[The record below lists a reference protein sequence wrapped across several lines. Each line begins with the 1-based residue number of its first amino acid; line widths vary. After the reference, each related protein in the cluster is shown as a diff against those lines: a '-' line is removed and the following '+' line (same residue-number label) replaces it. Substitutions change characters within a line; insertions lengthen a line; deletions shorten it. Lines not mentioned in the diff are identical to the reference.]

1 MVRQA
6 RLWIAVVDGEHARL
20 VQRAEDNALHTQE
33 MVDSPQAHQSASDLG
48 SERPGRSFESA
59 SPTRHSITPRNDL
72 HEQAQVDFAHSV
84 AARLNAADQDGA
96 FDQLVLVAPPEIL
109 HAMQAKLDPGTAAR
123 VIGTLMKN
131 LVKTPDDKLQ
141 SHLED
146 WVDKVVRR

>member
-59 SPTRHSITPRNDL
+59 SPTRHSIPPRNDL
-72 HEQAQVDFAHSV
+72 HEQAQVDFAPSM

-96 FDQLVLVAPPEIL
+96 FDQLVLVVVLADHPL
-109 HAMQAKLDPGTAAR
+109 ADRGSRCSFGNGTAD
-123 VIGTLMKN
+123 V
-131 LVKTPDDKLQ
+131 DDRA
-141 SHLED
+141 D
-146 WVDKVVRR
+146 RR